1 MQSER
6 IAVLTI
12 GKSKVF
18 QIAKSIANSLDIPYI
33 SINPDSPNN
42 SDEPTIIN
50 KKSFELN
57 LHPAPSKIMA
67 SLIDIIHYYKWEI
80 VYVLFQE
87 PSRVEDLIRYA
98 ESSGFQHTRVHFRLI
113 SQNIMKWRALL
124 KFVKETGASNL
135 IIDIETKY
143 ITAFLKLVSI

>member
-57 LHPAPSKIMA
+57 LHPAPSKLMA
-67 SLIDIIHYYKWEI
+67 SVIDIIHYYKWEI

-87 PSRVEDLIRYA
+87 PSRVENLIRYA
-98 ESSGFQHTRVHFRLI
+98 EFEHTIVHFRLI
-113 SQNIMKWRALL
+113 SQNSIEWHALL
-124 KFVKETGASNL
+124 KFVKETGASH
-135 IIDIETKY
+135 IIVDIEIKL
-143 ITAFLKLVSI
+143 INAFLKLVIR